1 MPGQLSLQ
9 CFPAFV
15 FYRRMDEKLEN
26 YFTILIKNKPSIFIK
41 KGG

>member
-15 FYRRMDEKLEN
+15 FYRRRDEKLDI
-26 YFTILIKNKPSIFIK
+26 YLTLLLKNKPSIFIK